1 MIIHFI
7 HQNTVPEY
15 RNVATLNAF
24 KSKVQIF
31 PGPDLYDR
39 AEFLNMMATSPHIN
53 ETQAYAFY
61 ESEKLSHLE
70 TWLIEIV

>member
-7 HQNTVPEY
+7 HQKIVPEY

-39 AEFLNMMATSPHIN
+39 AEFLNMMSIPPHIN
-53 ETQAYAFY
+53 KTQAY
-61 ESEKLSHLE
+61 ESEKLPHLE
-70 TWLIEIV
+70 TWLDER